1 MGIDPEQSLERPMK
15 FLLSSLAVAGLFTAI
30 SAQPADAASARR
42 EPNGAIRFYDDNGND
57 RGYAWCRSRGGWGTM
72 NPPDCSYY
80 TLRQCQ
86 AAATFGAFGHS
97 SYCAP
102 NPYAAQARQPRRR

>member
-1 MGIDPEQSLERPMK
+1 MK
-15 FLLSSLAVAGLFTAI
+15 LVCNLAIAAVFSAI
-30 SAQPADAASARR
+30 IVQPVDAASARR
-42 EPNGAIRFYDDNGND
+42 EPNGAIRFYDSNGND

-86 AAATFGAFGHS
+86 ASGSFGAYGYS
-97 SYCAP
+97 SYCMP
-102 NPYAAQARQPRRR
+102 NPYAAQGRLPGEQRQRRKARDR

>member
-1 MGIDPEQSLERPMK
+1 MK
-15 FLLSSLAVAGLFTAI
+15 FLVSGLAVAALF
-30 SAQPADAASARR
+30 SAVCLQPAEAASARQ

-86 AAATFGAFGHS
+86 AATYGAFGYS
-97 SYCAP
+97 NYCTP
-102 NPYAAQARQPRRR
+102 NPYAAQARQPRQRR